1 MPDRHRGERLHLVS
15 TVTTLPQRTRRNT
28 ELVLLI
34 FAIGIVLLAY
44 ANVGLATDGQVP
56 TDLATLGI
64 GIGVLGL
71 VFHLVLRWRAAYADP
86 LLLPMATL
94 LNGLGLVMIHR
105 IDIAKDRTLGEGA
118 ALKQLMWS
126 GLSVACA
133 IGLILLIRDHRR
145 LTRYTF
151 TMALAG
157 LLLLLLPLVPVIGKN
172 INGSR
177 IWIGIGPFS
186 FQPGELAK
194 ILLTIFFASYLVATR
209 DALSLVGRRVLGF
222 PLPRARDMGPIMIA
236 WLASLAVLVF
246 QRDLGS
252 SLLFFGLFVAMLY
265 VATERRAWIAIGLL
279 LFAGGALVAWQLF
292 SHLQQ
297 RVTLWLDPFAPGVSD
312 QLAKGLMGMAS
323 GGLLGK
329 GLGQGRP
336 QLTYYA
342 ESDFIIP
349 SFGEE
354 LGLVGL
360 MAILALYALIVERG
374 LRTGI
379 GARDGFGKL
388 LATGL
393 AFSLALQIFVV
404 VGGVTRV
411 IPLTGLTTPFLSAG
425 GSSLLA
431 NWVIVAL
438 LLRISDQARRPVD
451 QARVAQVGQDETQV
465 VRTR

>member
-1 MPDRHRGERLHLVS
+1 MPDRHRGERLHVVS

-157 LLLLLLPLVPVIGKN
+157 LLLLLLPLFPVIGKN

-393 AFSLALQIFVV
+393 AFSLALQVFVV

-431 NWVIVAL
+431 NWVIIAL

-451 QARVAQVGQDETQV
+451 HARVAQVGQDETQV